1 MHSTFKMA
9 GWLNQ
14 SRPTIGQ
21 KHLWKKGWKAFL
33 LRHGPTQSLQRDGV
47 VQPCHSPFPA
57 QSMTGPGIGREAETV
72 SGS

>member
-21 KHLWKKGWKAFL
+21 KHLRKKGVESLFAKAW
-33 LRHGPTQSLQRDGV
+33 TYSTAV
-47 VQPCHSPFPA
+47 IAA